1 MQELIEF
8 LQGIFL
14 GKNSDKMKIGLTQF
28 KTETVIEKPKK
39 AAAKSAGTSRPGA
52 PARRRRR
59 YPRPCS

>member
-14 GKNSDKMKIGLTQF
+14 GKNSDKIGLTQF

-39 AAAKSAGTSRPGA
+39 AAAKSAGEIKLSDLM
-52 PARRRRR
+52 RRS
-59 YPRPCS
+59 Y